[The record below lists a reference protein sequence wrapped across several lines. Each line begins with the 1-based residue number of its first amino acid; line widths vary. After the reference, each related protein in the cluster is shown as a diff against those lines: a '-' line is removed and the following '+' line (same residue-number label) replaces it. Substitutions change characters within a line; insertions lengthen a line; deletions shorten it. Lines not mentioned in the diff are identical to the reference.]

1 MTMELDWEALFRDRI
16 RPAIAAKTGGVA
28 QPRCIF
34 IGGQQGSGK
43 TSLRERLMDELGRD
57 CTQAMASDD
66 ISALLPEL
74 HADREDPAIQP
85 QLAAYRGGIRQDYID
100 RLADHAFGLRANIV
114 WELPGPGLIEGYA
127 LVARSLGYRV
137 ECRVLALPAVES
149 WIAALRRCLADRAQ
163 GRMTSPRV
171 PWDRLCATYRQWP
184 VTLARA
190 EAGMIFDQITVLDR
204 TGQNCFDNTVA
215 EDDGG
220 RRWVAPPLAFE
231 SLVIERARARTS
243 QAVAALVQDW
253 DTLRSHPDIAFRN
266 SEAWPWAVF
275 AAFDRHLRDL
285 AADPATAFDL
295 NDPGASDARA
305 AAAWIA
311 RLRDELDAILAT
323 PEAADLPNL
332 APRADRL
339 VRLVSQIAG
348 QPIR

>member
-1 MTMELDWEALFRDRI
+1 MTLELDWEALFRDRI
-16 RPAIAAKTGGVA
+16 HPALAAKAGGVA

-66 ISALLPEL
+66 LSAHLPEL

-85 QLAAYRGGIRQDYID
+85 LLADYRGGVRQSYLD
-100 RLADHAFGLRANIV
+100 RLADHAFDLRANIV

-149 WIAALRRCLADRAQ
+149 WIATLKRFLANRAQ

-171 PWDRLCATYRQWP
+171 RWDRLTATYRQWP
-184 VTLARA
+184 VMLARA
-190 EAGMIFDQITVLDR
+190 EAGMTFDHVTVLDR
-204 TGQNCFDNTVA
+204 TGQACFENAVA

-220 RRWVAPPLAFE
+220 RRWVAPAFAFE
-231 SLVIERARARTS
+231 SLVIERARARTEK
-243 QAVAALVQDW
+243 AVAALILDW
-253 DTLRSHPDIAFRN
+253 EALRSHPELAFRN
-266 SEAWPWAVF
+266 TDAWTWEAF
-275 AAFDRHLRDL
+275 AAFDRLLRDL

-305 AAAWIA
+305 AAAWVA
-311 RLRDELDAILAT
+311 RLRHELDAILAT
-323 PEAADLPNL
+323 PEAAGLKDL
-332 APRADRL
+332 APRAERL

-348 QPIR
+348 QPTR